1 MTENLTGLLRAL
13 EEIEAA
19 AMEVARNGWK
29 KAAALETSLQQNQHH
44 LGTGRELSDQDDRK
58 EAQEIAILRARV
70 YREAYQ
76 EALERSDQPVFQTV
90 AVGHAK
96 LLADALADLRKL
108 ISIH

>member
-19 AMEVARNGWK
+19 AMAVGLDGWTK
-29 KAAALETSLQQNQHH
+29 SAALETALQEYQRY
-44 LGTGRELSDQDDRK
+44 LGTGPALSAQDDRE
-58 EAQEIAILRARV
+58 EALEIAVLRARV